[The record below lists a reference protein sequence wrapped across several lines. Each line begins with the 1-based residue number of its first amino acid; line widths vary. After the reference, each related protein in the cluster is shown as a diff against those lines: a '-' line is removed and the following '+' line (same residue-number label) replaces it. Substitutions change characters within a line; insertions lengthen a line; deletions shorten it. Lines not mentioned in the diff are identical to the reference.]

1 MTSDLAA
8 LPEVLD
14 SSELQRF
21 DAGSL
26 PAPKNIDIGFFL
38 HKTRKST
45 KLIGNQSSEN
55 FIKARRDWMDFDFI
69 DIIYVK
75 SIVVFADG
83 YESYHELELSYED
96 FISKQTTIQRVKYES
111 GCFTFLIERFLGG
124 FGLRPNESWFKSS
137 RLTSIKIDG
146 VEQSSFSEVI
156 DALNDIESYKTKTE
170 THLNR
175 YLERAASAEK
185 RSAELAEFN
194 GELEQSI
201 RQHEE
206 RLADLEDAVE
216 GEGGKLEDVKK
227 QVAIAESVKR
237 NIDEQVQISTNNV
250 GKLKQT
256 SEILSSE
263 VSEKELR
270 LRSLENDINLF
281 PTEIAGYVSQ
291 GALNVKLY
299 SWLCLI
305 PSLVV
310 IFVTIRLF
318 LNSEKLLGLDN
329 LAGMKIFDFI
339 VSRLPYVIVSAV
351 ILAIC
356 YSVLHRLI
364 TEIIGI
370 NRRRQDLFKVSIIA
384 TDISY
389 ASQTNLDMPSE
400 EIYNLRTQTKM
411 ELLKEHLRQHIGEEF
426 VYNPKSSIFHKLS
439 NKIAGSI
446 ASDEVDAEKKGGQA

>member
-8 LPEVLD
+8 LPEALD

-38 HKTRKST
+38 HKSRKST

-75 SIVVFADG
+75 TIVVFADG

-111 GCFTFLIERFLGG
+111 GCFTFQIDRFLGG

-185 RSAELAEFN
+185 RSAELVELN
-194 GELEQSI
+194 GGLEQSI
-201 RQHEE
+201 RQREE
-206 RLADLEDAVE
+206 RLAELEDALQGE
-216 GEGGKLEDVKK
+216 GEKLEDVKK
-227 QVAIAESVKR
+227 QVAINESVKR
-237 NIDEQVQISTNNV
+237 NVDEQVQISTNNV

-389 ASQTNLDMPSE
+389 ASQKNLDMPSE

-411 ELLKEHLRQHIGEEF
+411 ELLKEHLRQHIREEF

-446 ASDEVDAEKKGGQA
+446 ASDEEDSEKKEGQA